1 MVISKEDANGR
12 IHIGAGNLAFFTVG
26 SGDPCF
32 SFSYNVTLKKPV
44 DPEIYLQALKKA
56 LARFWNYRLRP
67 MVEGEMGSA
76 KLYFVNNTAEPKV
89 FYNEGQRFN
98 LGTEETAHYL
108 FVALYKDKTI
118 TIRAFHGIVDGRG
131 GLEFIKTLTYYYL
144 VLSEGAEIEH
154 GDVLTDEIPED
165 ESERVCEYETFGDK
179 DADPFYMP
187 ELTNIFVAD
196 EDRTALKEG
205 RTVRYNIRCD
215 LKTLLGKAKKAK
227 VTVTPWLNTILG
239 RAIYEVYD
247 VAEDEKVVGTC
258 PVDGRA
264 MYGVRSLTA
273 FGTTIK
279 LLYDKRFNDLSFDTA
294 VKMERA
300 LMELQLTKANFEKE
314 YYETEQSTNLL
325 LSEAPSPVMFAVPQ
339 FMEMLNS
346 APAKS
351 TYTITNIGLL
361 TFNAD
366 MQRYV
371 EDISVATVC
380 RTPEIV
386 FAITSCGDD
395 INILVSQF
403 FERSALADKVAELLS
418 EQGVDAEVSR
428 LEDYYT
434 DRLMYNF

>member
-1 MVISKEDANGR
+1 MVISKEDSNGR
-12 IHIGAGNLAFFTVG
+12 IFIGAGNLAFFTVG

-32 SFSYNVTLKKPV
+32 SFSYTVTLKKPI
-44 DPEIYLQALKKA
+44 DPAIYLQALKKT

-67 MVEGEMGSA
+67 MVEGPMGSA
-76 KLYFVNNTAEPKV
+76 KLYFVNNTEEPKV
-89 FYNEGQRFN
+89 FYDEGQRFT
-98 LGTEETAHYL
+98 LGTPETAHYL
-108 FVALYKDKTI
+108 FVALYKDNAI

-144 VLSEGAEIEH
+144 VLSEGVEIEH

-179 DADPFYMP
+179 DAEPFFMP
-187 ELTNIFVAD
+187 DYSDVYVAE
-196 EDRTALKEG
+196 EDSTPMAEG

-215 LKTLLGKAKKAK
+215 LKTLLAKTKQAK

-247 VAEDEKVVGTC
+247 VGKDAKVVGTC

-279 LLYDKRFNDLSFDTA
+279 LLYDRRFNDLSFDTA

-314 YYETEQSTNLL
+314 FYETEQSTNLL
-325 LSEAPSPVMFAVPQ
+325 LDEAPSPVMFAAPQ
-339 FMEMLNS
+339 FMELLNS
-346 APAKS
+346 AHAKS
-351 TYTITNIGLL
+351 TYTITNIGTL
-361 TFNAD
+361 TFNKD
-366 MQRYV
+366 MQSYV
-371 EDISVATVC
+371 ESIRVASVC

-395 INILVSQF
+395 LNILVSQF
-403 FERSALADKVAELLS
+403 FERSALADKVAELLI
-418 EQGVDAEVSR
+418 ERGVDAEVSH
-428 LEDYYT
+428 LPDYYT

>member
-1 MVISKEDANGR
+1 MVISKEDSNGR
-12 IHIGAGNLAFFTVG
+12 INIGAGNMAFFAVG

-32 SFSYNVTLKKPV
+32 SFSYTVTFKKQV

-76 KLYFVNNTAEPKV
+76 KLYFVNNTEEPKV
-89 FYNEGQRFN
+89 FYDEGQRFD
-98 LGTEETAHYL
+98 LGTDQTAHYL
-108 FVALYKDKTI
+108 FVALYKENTI

-131 GLEFIKTLTYYYL
+131 GLEFIKAVTYHYL
-144 VLSEGAEIEH
+144 ALSEGTEIEH

-165 ESERVCEYETFGDK
+165 ESERVCEYETYGDK
-179 DADPFYMP
+179 DAEPFYMP
-187 ELTNIFVAD
+187 DLNDIYVAD
-196 EDRTALKEG
+196 EDRTPMSEG

-215 LKTLLGKAKKAK
+215 LKTLLGKAKQAK

-247 VAEDEKVVGTC
+247 VGEQKVVGTC

-264 MYGVRSLTA
+264 LYNVHSLTA

-279 LLYDKRFNDLSFDTA
+279 LLYDKRFNDLDFVTA

-314 YYETEQSTNLL
+314 YYETMQSTNLL
-325 LSEAPSPVMFAVPQ
+325 VDQAPSPVMFAVPQ
-339 FMEMLNS
+339 FMELLNS
-346 APAKS
+346 AHAKS
-351 TYTITNIGLL
+351 TYTITNIGTL
-361 TFNAD
+361 TFNKD
-366 MQRYV
+366 MQSYV
-371 EDISVATVC
+371 EGIHVSTVC

-395 INILVSQF
+395 LNILVSQF
-403 FERSALADKVAELLS
+403 FERSALADKVAELLI
-418 EQGVDAEVSR
+418 EQGVDAEVTH